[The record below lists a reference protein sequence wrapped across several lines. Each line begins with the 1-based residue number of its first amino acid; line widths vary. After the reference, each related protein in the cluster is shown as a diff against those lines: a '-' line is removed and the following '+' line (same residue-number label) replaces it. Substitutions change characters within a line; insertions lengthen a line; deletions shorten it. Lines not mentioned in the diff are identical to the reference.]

1 MRHKVAA
8 MEEAKLLDIIKHQ
21 LVVAPTKEVPH
32 KEEPIMRHKEEPIM
46 RHKVAVTEEAKPVV
60 IIKHL
65 QVVAPI
71 KEVHPKLITKELITK
86 ELITKELITK
96 ELITKKLIRPSKA
109 VATEV
114 KQVVIN
120 HHHTKEEPNKV
131 VMEEAKQVDTKK
143 PVLGQQSVEV
153 ASLVATGDQILV
165 RCFTNNQLQ
174 LCHLMRPLQSEE
186 GIKIRENISCM

>member
-1 MRHKVAA
+1 
-8 MEEAKLLDIIKHQ
+8 
-21 LVVAPTKEVPH
+21 
-32 KEEPIMRHKEEPIM
+32 MRHKEEPIM

-96 ELITKKLIRPSKA
+96 ELITKELITKKLIRPSKA

-131 VMEEAKQVDTKK
+131 VTEEAKQVDTKK

>member
-1 MRHKVAA
+1 
-8 MEEAKLLDIIKHQ
+8 
-21 LVVAPTKEVPH
+21 
-32 KEEPIMRHKEEPIM
+32 MRHKEEPIM

>member
-1 MRHKVAA
+1 
-8 MEEAKLLDIIKHQ
+8 
-21 LVVAPTKEVPH
+21 
-32 KEEPIMRHKEEPIM
+32 MRHKEEPIM

-96 ELITKKLIRPSKA
+96 KLIRPSKA
-109 VATEV
+109 IATEV